1 MIPTFLVKLKQLKT
15 ITFALLEGPIYKN
28 KGG

>member
-15 ITFALLEGPIYKN
+15 ITFALLEGPIQFLIID
-28 KGG
+28 